1 MFSILEKPTVLESGF
16 PRGFCII
23 LSYLQKHQTM
33 SDLLESEISWYNY
46 EETLLFFKD
55 LFIYSKESA
64 QEGRVGGGE
73 KILSRLHT
81 GHGA

>member
-1 MFSILEKPTVLESGF
+1 
-16 PRGFCII
+16 
-23 LSYLQKHQTM
+23 M

-46 EETLLFFKD
+46 EETLLFLKD